1 MSRKER
7 YFVKQKLMGLAL
19 MILAI
24 MWSFICDAV
33 IFGIVGVPI
42 GLWLLFTKEMVIVDD
57 YSDEMNERRRR
68 RS

>member
-7 YFVKQKLMGLAL
+7 YFVKQKLTGLAL
-19 MILAI
+19 MILTI

-42 GLWLLFTKEMVIVDD
+42 GLWLLFTKDMVLVDD
-57 YSDEMNERRRR
+57 YSDEMERRRR

>member
-19 MILAI
+19 MMLTI
-24 MWSFICDAV
+24 MWSFICDEV

>member
-19 MILAI
+19 IMLTI

-57 YSDEMNERRRR
+57 YSDEIERRRR

>member
-7 YFVKQKLMGLAL
+7 YFVKQKLTGLAL
-19 MILAI
+19 MILTI
-24 MWSFICDAV
+24 IWSFICDAV

-42 GLWLLFTKEMVIVDD
+42 GLWLLFTKEMVLVDD
-57 YSDEMNERRRR
+57 YSDEIERRRR

>member
-19 MILAI
+19 MILTI

-42 GLWLLFTKEMVIVDD
+42 GLWLLFTKEMVVSDD
-57 YSDEMNERRRR
+57 YSDEIERRGR

>member
-19 MILAI
+19 IILAI

-42 GLWLLFTKEMVIVDD
+42 GLWLLSTKEMVLVDD
-57 YSDEMNERRRR
+57 YSDEIERRRR

>member
-7 YFVKQKLMGLAL
+7 YFVKQKLTGLAL
-19 MILAI
+19 MILTI

-42 GLWLLFTKEMVIVDD
+42 GLWLLFTKEMILIDD
-57 YSDEMNERRRR
+57 YSDEIERRRR

>member
-33 IFGIVGVPI
+33 IFGIVGVLI
-42 GLWLLFTKEMVIVDD
+42 GLWLLFTKEMLLIDD
-57 YSDEMNERRRR
+57 YSDEIERRRR

>member
-7 YFVKQKLMGLAL
+7 YFVKQKLTGLAL
-19 MILAI
+19 MILTI

-42 GLWLLFTKEMVIVDD
+42 GLWLLFTKEMLLIDD
-57 YSDEMNERRRR
+57 YSDEIERRRR

>member
-7 YFVKQKLMGLAL
+7 YFVKQKLTGLAL
-19 MILAI
+19 MILTI

-42 GLWLLFTKEMVIVDD
+42 GLWLLFTKEMILVDD
-57 YSDEMNERRRR
+57 YSDEIERRRR

>member
-1 MSRKER
+1 
-7 YFVKQKLMGLAL
+7 

-42 GLWLLFTKEMVIVDD
+42 GLWLLLTKEMVLIDD
-57 YSDEMNERRRR
+57 YSDEIERRRR

>member
-7 YFVKQKLMGLAL
+7 YFVKQKLTGLAL
-19 MILAI
+19 MILTI

-42 GLWLLFTKEMVIVDD
+42 GLWLLFTKEMVLVDD
-57 YSDEMNERRRR
+57 YSDEIERRKR

>member
-7 YFVKQKLMGLAL
+7 YFVKQKLTGLAL
-19 MILAI
+19 MILTI

-42 GLWLLFTKEMVIVDD
+42 GLWLLFTKQMVLIDD
-57 YSDEMNERRRR
+57 YSDEIERRRR

>member
-7 YFVKQKLMGLAL
+7 YFVKQKPMGLAL
-19 MILAI
+19 MILTI

-42 GLWLLFTKEMVIVDD
+42 GLWLLFTKEMVFIDD
-57 YSDEMNERRRR
+57 YSAEIERRRR

>member
-7 YFVKQKLMGLAL
+7 YFVKQKLTGLAL
-19 MILAI
+19 MILTI

-42 GLWLLFTKEMVIVDD
+42 GLWLLFTKEMVLVDD
-57 YSDEMNERRRR
+57 YSDEIERRRR